1 MCSIAGKV
9 PNHYLAD
16 RLGLSMELRELEYF
30 AAIARLRSF
39 RRAADELRVA
49 QPTLSQQIKKLE
61 RELGVSLLARNSRGV
76 RLTEPGLVFL
86 NGVEPALQAIDNA
99 RAEVAAFGEL
109 SGKLIVGTIA
119 MSQYHLPAFLAAF
132 SDEYPKVDLVAR
144 QLSHEHVWPTLAS
157 GEVHL
162 ALVQIHPTASPIPR
176 SMRVEHLARLV
187 VGVVL
192 PPDHPLARQE
202 AVHLGDLRGKR
213 LIMPTPGSAARA
225 TVDLAMKKANFDLQ
239 VEPFE
244 TSVAASVTA
253 LVAQGLA
260 IGLASHGLD
269 GTPASLDSMDWGAEH
284 LVFRQFAD
292 ADMTYRF
299 SVVWAA
305 RAMNPVVDAFIRSA
319 RGWIQR
325 SVTQ

>member
-1 MCSIAGKV
+1 
-9 PNHYLAD
+9 
-16 RLGLSMELRELEYF
+16 MELRELEYF

-39 RRAADELRVA
+39 RRAADELGVA

-76 RLTEPGLVFL
+76 RLTEPGQVFL
-86 NGVEPALQAIDNA
+86 NGVEPALQAINGA
-99 RAEVAAFGEL
+99 RADVATFGEL

-132 SDEYPKVDLVAR
+132 SEEYPNIDLVAR
-144 QLSHEHVWPTLAS
+144 QLSHEHVWPSLES
-157 GEVHL
+157 GDVNL
-162 ALVQIHPTASPIPR
+162 ALVQIHPSASPIPR
-176 SMRVEHLARLV
+176 DMRVEHLARLV

-192 PPDHPLARQE
+192 PPDHPLAAQQ
-202 AVHLGDLRGKR
+202 AVHLRDLRGKR
-213 LIMPTPGSAARA
+213 IIMPTPGSAARA
-225 TVDLAMKKANFDLQ
+225 TVDLAMEKASFDLD

-269 GTPASLDSMDWGAEH
+269 GAAASLDSMAWGAEH
-284 LVFRQFAD
+284 LVFRQIAD

-299 SVVWAA
+299 SAVWPA
-305 RAMNPVVDAFIRSA
+305 RATNPVVDAFIRSA
-319 RGWIQR
+319 KVWIQR
-325 SVTQ
+325 SLGQ